1 MPLDIEAEPVANE
14 IFLLGRTEM
23 SSPAQVAQIAAMDMQ
38 MRICDRSGVGRHE
51 RSLQS
56 DLQCLGQRDD
66 RNLYTMFGTTCPM
79 EVVLPARELA
89 EAYAFRS
96 ARTLIKDLTGQA
108 RTPGGN
114 GARPTANRNDDAAS
128 SIRAELRQRYLKRAQ
143 PLRDALCPEIQRLPV
158 GPFERARTQR
168 ALDVLWEAME
178 ERVERAAAQMEDDR
192 KALQAEE
199 EQAIDVTVPP
209 APSNGTGPL
218 ALWRMLLEE
227 RKRQYEAAL
236 RDETDAARGLPKR
249 DLQLETELISARL
262 PLGRTGKV
270 HAAHEAYNRQLV
282 ARVEAERRRMAVEM
296 LRQLIERVESRLT
309 QLQSFIPELSGS
321 AVLDYLT
328 TRERGYPELAGRLS
342 RAHPHRTN
350 VFDLDELRVN
360 GQSWPTERLY
370 ELLHGGVA
378 ADEDSDG
385 RNPHLARFLTWAV
398 KAHGVMALSPR
409 QSAQQFADRVV
420 EYFRDE
426 VYLPAM
432 QELTLLDVIAR
443 CCTQPGDR
451 TGERAIETVIST
463 HLRRMKEHVQPL
475 IKHNPNVWEGGTQQ
489 LRATAS
495 LGISMK
501 KHERDLMHGI
511 VTRLGSIGQAG
522 QAIRPEL
529 EDAIDPHRMQLLY
542 AEHGISLTSVAD
554 FYAEENSAMADFQA
568 HHQRWFGT
576 GQPGSYGQGGLPV
589 FASQE
594 AQRLV
599 MDASALSDPQG
610 RNMVQRII
618 REPFGWRPA
627 ATTAQPGAP
636 VGGANGRAAYS
647 AGTGRGM
654 PDNG

>member
-143 PLRDALCPEIQRLPV
+143 PLRDALRPEIQRLPV

-270 HAAHEAYNRQLV
+270 PASSWREWKPSAAAWP
-282 ARVEAERRRMAVEM
+282 
-296 LRQLIERVESRLT
+296 SRCCA
-309 QLQSFIPELSGS
+309 SSSNG
-321 AVLDYLT
+321 
-328 TRERGYPELAGRLS
+328 S
-342 RAHPHRTN
+342 RA
-350 VFDLDELRVN
+350 
-360 GQSWPTERLY
+360 G
-370 ELLHGGVA
+370 
-378 ADEDSDG
+378 
-385 RNPHLARFLTWAV
+385 
-398 KAHGVMALSPR
+398 
-409 QSAQQFADRVV
+409 
-420 EYFRDE
+420 
-426 VYLPAM
+426 
-432 QELTLLDVIAR
+432 
-443 CCTQPGDR
+443 
-451 TGERAIETVIST
+451 
-463 HLRRMKEHVQPL
+463 
-475 IKHNPNVWEGGTQQ
+475 
-489 LRATAS
+489 
-495 LGISMK
+495 
-501 KHERDLMHGI
+501 
-511 VTRLGSIGQAG
+511 
-522 QAIRPEL
+522 
-529 EDAIDPHRMQLLY
+529 
-542 AEHGISLTSVAD
+542 
-554 FYAEENSAMADFQA
+554 
-568 HHQRWFGT
+568 
-576 GQPGSYGQGGLPV
+576 
-589 FASQE
+589 
-594 AQRLV
+594 
-599 MDASALSDPQG
+599 
-610 RNMVQRII
+610 
-618 REPFGWRPA
+618 
-627 ATTAQPGAP
+627 
-636 VGGANGRAAYS
+636 
-647 AGTGRGM
+647 
-654 PDNG
+654 